1 MRQRIM
7 LTSLCPSPLEGYI
20 FRGGIPGCKVVCVFV
35 CECMLSRSVISDSL
49 QPHELQHTRPPC
61 PLPTPRVYSNS
72 CPLSWWSHT
81 TISSSVVPFFSCLQ
95 SFTTSGSFPKTQF
108 FTSGSQSI
116 GVSASASVLPMNIH
130 NWFPLGWTD
139 WRRQWQ
145 PTPVF
150 LPGEFQGRRSLV
162 GCRLWGHTESDTT
175 EVT

>member
-1 MRQRIM
+1 MKGAR
-7 LTSLCPSPLEGYI
+7 SLSGVPFIRSLISFTKAPLSWPSPVQ
-20 FRGGIPGCKVVCVFV
+20 FSHSVV
-35 CECMLSRSVISDSL
+35 SNSL
-49 QPHELQHTRPPC
+49 RPYGLQQARPPC
-61 PLPTPRVYSNS
+61 PSPTPGVDSNS
-72 CPLSWWSHT
+72 CPLSRWCHP
-81 TISSSVVPFFSCLQ
+81 TISSSVIPFSSCLQ
-95 SFTTSGSFPKTQF
+95 SFPASGSFQMSQF